1 MGHWARIDD
10 NNIVQ
15 EVLVI
20 KEAELDTGNWGDK
33 SKWIKTSYNTNNGK
47 HYVPKDHQD
56 WSEESA
62 DQSKAIRYR
71 FANIGYTYDAD
82 NDVFIPPKPADYMIF
97 NKTTWD
103 WDHPVAYPSDGLRY
117 RWDEDVYK
125 SDNTKGWVLDMPTKI
140 GDSWVWNTSAS
151 TYDPPIDYPA
161 DIGAKAYRW
170 DEDLHKSDNT
180 KGWVEI
186 DPETGKDI

>member
-1 MGHWARIDD
+1 MGHWARIDE

-15 EVLVI
+15 EVIVI
-20 KEAELDTGNWGDK
+20 KEEMLDTGGWGDK
-33 SKWIKTSYNTNNGK
+33 SKWIKTSYNTHNGK

-82 NDVFIPPKPADYMIF
+82 NDVFLLPKPADYMIL
-97 NKTTWD
+97 NKTTWE
-103 WDHPVAYPSDGLRY
+103 WDYPVTYPDDGLCY
-117 RWDEDVYK
+117 KWDEDVYK
-125 SDNTKGWVLDMPTKI
+125 SDNTKGWVLDMPKKYY
-140 GDSWVWNTSAS
+140 DSWVWNKDTQI
-151 TYDPPIDYPA
+151 YDPPIPWLHD
-161 DIGAKAYRW
+161 GKMYRW
-170 DEDLHKSDNT
+170 DEEVYQADNT

-186 DPETGKDI
+186 DPETGNDI